1 MRRNAGSFVRKKFIR
16 LSLWGMAGAGIL
28 IGLAIGLLFYS
39 VKELLGTFWGIAAYT
54 VTAAAVYV
62 AVRILDRPSYRWNIE
77 NLRKGVVAETRVG
90 QIIEYAI
97 TAQNCAVAHSVTA
110 IAKVGDIDHLVAT
123 PVGIWVIETKFQRV
137 PSQSFPDVL
146 SRIAANTDSVRQWA
160 PAVTPVRGCLVLANE
175 TEIKRRNYS
184 HGKEKITAFTQAL
197 LMRELRLEAREK
209 RSLDERITKNIWKL
223 GHIAE

>member
-90 QIIEYAI
+90 QIIGDHRPKLRF
-97 TAQNCAVAHSVTA
+97 AHSVTA
-110 IAKVGDIDHLVAT
+110 RESRYRSPRAT
-123 PVGIWVIETKFQRV
+123 PG
-137 PSQSFPDVL
+137 
-146 SRIAANTDSVRQWA
+146 
-160 PAVTPVRGCLVLANE
+160 G
-175 TEIKRRNYS
+175 
-184 HGKEKITAFTQAL
+184 
-197 LMRELRLEAREK
+197 
-209 RSLDERITKNIWKL
+209 
-223 GHIAE
+223 